1 MDHNPDGTHVS
12 IVGSGVLPHGFRL
25 HAAGETGFVFQEV
38 TLDPGASTGWH
49 SHPGPLLV
57 VVRSGLLTHEARG
70 RTVREFGPG
79 EAFIEL
85 PGAGNEHC
93 GRNLGD
99 EPVKLEVLFIAPGAT
114 GRPLDV
120 LACSA

>member
-1 MDHNPDGTHVS
+1 MYADGTHVRV
-12 IVGSGVLPHGFRL
+12 VGSGVLPDGFRL
-25 HAAGETGFVFQEV
+25 QTTGETGFVFEEV

-57 VVRSGLLTHEARG
+57 VVRSGTLTHEARG
-70 RTVREFGPG
+70 RSIRTFVAGQ
-79 EAFIEL
+79 AFIEL
-85 PGAGNEHC
+85 PGSGNEHC

-99 EPVKLEVLFIAPGAT
+99 EPVTLEVLFIAPGT
-114 GRPLDV
+114 SGQGLDV